1 MAPEKNHQEQKIDYK
16 KPDVYSLG
24 VTMYFML
31 FGKYVNMSINNAL
44 SRKDRGYYVFNY
56 EEYKVPLNLP
66 ISICL
71 MELLHGCLRK
81 KPKKRYSIQ
90 ECQDHRYFT

>member
-1 MAPEKNHQEQKIDYK
+1 MVLPLDDKIKQSYIGTALFMAPEKNHQEQKIDYK

-44 SRKDRGYYVFNY
+44 SRKD
-56 EEYKVPLNLP
+56 
-66 ISICL
+66 
-71 MELLHGCLRK
+71 
-81 KPKKRYSIQ
+81 
-90 ECQDHRYFT
+90 